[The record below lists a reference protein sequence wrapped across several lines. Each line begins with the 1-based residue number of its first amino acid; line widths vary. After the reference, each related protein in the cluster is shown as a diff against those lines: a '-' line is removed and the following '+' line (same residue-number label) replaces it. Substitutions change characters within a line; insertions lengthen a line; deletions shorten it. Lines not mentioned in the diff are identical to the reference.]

1 MAIYRE
7 EIFGPVACVTPF
19 DTEEEAL
26 ALANG
31 SKYGLAGGVFSN
43 NIKRAHRVAQ
53 AIRSGQI
60 YVNTYFSKG
69 MIDSPATGWKESGLG
84 IAGIH
89 KYMQSK
95 TIFVDL
101 NDTSEPPM

>member
-1 MAIYRE
+1 MTIFKE

-26 ALANG
+26 RLANQ
-31 SKYGLAGGVFSN
+31 SKYGLAGGVFSG

-53 AIRSGQI
+53 GIRSGQI

-69 MIDSPATGWKESGLG
+69 MIDAPTAGWKESGIG
-84 IAGIH
+84 VVGIH
-89 KYMQSK
+89 KYMTSK
-95 TIFVDL
+95 IVFVDL
-101 NDTSEPPM
+101 NDMSEPPM